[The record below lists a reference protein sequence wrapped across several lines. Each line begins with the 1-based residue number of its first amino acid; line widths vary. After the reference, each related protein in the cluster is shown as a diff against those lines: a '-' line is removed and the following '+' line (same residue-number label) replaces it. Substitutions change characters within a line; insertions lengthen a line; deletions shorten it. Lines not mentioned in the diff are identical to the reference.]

1 MLIQLK
7 SGNVYDPH
15 NKIFNIRKDIYI
27 KDGSIVDIKH
37 VSSKIDKVIDCRNK
51 IVMPG
56 AIDMHTHI
64 GGGKVNIARLMLEEF
79 HNEQDPNFDIT
90 AIIAPST
97 LKTGLKYIEMGYTSC
112 FEPALLPVNAR
123 QAHAEM
129 SDIPFIDKGGYVLL
143 GNDDYFLDLVRKKAS
158 QSSIND
164 YIAFVLKATQCI
176 GVKVVNPGGINAFKF
191 NQRALN
197 VDEKSKYY
205 DITPR
210 EIVSV
215 LTRGIHDLG
224 IPHPLHV
231 HCSNLGVPGN
241 FLSTIETIKAANGLP
256 IHLTHIQFQ
265 SYGNNGDRGFSS
277 AAVEISNY
285 LNKIPNLTCDVGQI
299 MFGQT
304 VTMSGD
310 SMTQHKNHKHAHPNK
325 WMCMDIE
332 CEAGCGV
339 VPFKYQDKSF
349 VNALQWAIGLEIFLL
364 AEDPWKVF
372 LTTDHP
378 NGAPFTSYPHLIKL
392 LMDKS
397 FRNDI
402 LNQLPK
408 DILEHTILHTLNREY
423 TLNEIA
429 IMTRSAPAKILG
441 LSKKG
446 NFSHG
451 SDADITI
458 YDKNKKDPED
468 MFAHPSMV
476 LKDGK
481 VVVENGKIKEYVWG
495 KTQTVAPEYDKSIEK
510 NLGKFFDKYH
520 TMKLSNYI
528 ISDDEMERLVGSPV
542 NINECKHK
550 RKE

>member
-1 MLIQLK
+1 LLIQLK

-15 NKIFNIRKDIYI
+15 NKIFNIKKDIYI
-27 KDGSIVDIKH
+27 EDGSIVDKKH
-37 VSSKIDKVIDCRNK
+37 ISSKIDKVINCSNK

-79 HNEQDPNFDIT
+79 HNEEDPNFDMT

-112 FEPALLPVNAR
+112 FEPALLPANAR

-164 YIAFVLKATQCI
+164 YIAFVIKATQCI

-429 IMTRSAPAKILG
+429 IMTRAAPAKILG

>member
-15 NKIFNIRKDIYI
+15 NKIFNIKKDIYI
-27 KDGSIVDIKH
+27 EDGSIIDKKH
-37 VSSKIDKVIDCRNK
+37 VSSKIDKVINCSNK

-79 HNEQDPNFDIT
+79 HNEEDPNFDMT

-112 FEPALLPVNAR
+112 FEPALLPANAR

-164 YIAFVLKATQCI
+164 YIAFVIKATQCI

-215 LTRGIHDLG
+215 LSRGIHDLG

-256 IHLTHIQFQ
+256 VHLTHIQFQ

-429 IMTRSAPAKILG
+429 IMTRAAPAKILG

>member
-15 NKIFNIRKDIYI
+15 NKIFNIKKDIYI
-27 KDGSIVDIKH
+27 EDGSIVDKKH
-37 VSSKIDKVIDCRNK
+37 ISSKIDKVINCSNK

-79 HNEQDPNFDIT
+79 HNEEDPNFDMT

-112 FEPALLPVNAR
+112 FEPALLPANAR

-215 LTRGIHDLG
+215 LSRGIHDLG

-325 WMCMDIE
+325 WMCVDIE

-429 IMTRSAPAKILG
+429 IMTRAAPAKILG

>member
-15 NKIFNIRKDIYI
+15 NKIFNIKKDIYI
-27 KDGSIVDIKH
+27 EDGSIIDKKH
-37 VSSKIDKVIDCRNK
+37 VSSKIDKVINCSNK

-79 HNEQDPNFDIT
+79 HNEEDPNFDMT

-112 FEPALLPVNAR
+112 FEPALLPANAR

-164 YIAFVLKATQCI
+164 YIAFVIKATQCI

-215 LTRGIHDLG
+215 LSRGIHDLG

-256 IHLTHIQFQ
+256 VHLTHIQFQ

-481 VVVENGKIKEYVWG
+481 VVVENGKIKEYIWG

>member
-15 NKIFNIRKDIYI
+15 NKIFNIKKDIYI
-27 KDGSIVDIKH
+27 KDGSIVDKKH

-79 HNEQDPNFDIT
+79 HNEQDPNFDMT

-112 FEPALLPVNAR
+112 FEPALLPANAR

-215 LTRGIHDLG
+215 LTRGIQDLG

-468 MFAHPSMV
+468 MFANPSMV

-481 VVVENGKIKEYVWG
+481 VVVENGKIKEYIWG

>member
-15 NKIFNIRKDIYI
+15 NKIFNVRKDIYI
-27 KDGSIVDIKH
+27 KDGSIVDKKH

-79 HNEQDPNFDIT
+79 HNEQDPNFDMT

-112 FEPALLPVNAR
+112 FEPALLPANAR

-215 LTRGIHDLG
+215 LTRGIQDLG

-372 LTTDHP
+372 LATDHP
-378 NGAPFTSYPHLIKL
+378 HGAPFTSYPHLIKL

-429 IMTRSAPAKILG
+429 IMTRAAPAKILG

>member
-15 NKIFNIRKDIYI
+15 NKIFNVRKDIYI
-27 KDGSIVDIKH
+27 KDGSIVDKKH

-79 HNEQDPNFDIT
+79 HNEQDPNFDMT

-112 FEPALLPVNAR
+112 FEPALLPANAR

-215 LTRGIHDLG
+215 LTRGIQDLG

-468 MFAHPSMV
+468 MFANPSMV

-481 VVVENGKIKEYVWG
+481 VVVENGKIKEYIWG

>member
-15 NKIFNIRKDIYI
+15 NKIFNIKKDIYI
-27 KDGSIVDIKH
+27 EDGSIVDKKH
-37 VSSKIDKVIDCRNK
+37 ISSKIDKVINCSNK

-79 HNEQDPNFDIT
+79 HNEEDPNFDMT

-112 FEPALLPVNAR
+112 FEPALLPANAR

-164 YIAFVLKATQCI
+164 YIAFVIKATQCI

-215 LTRGIHDLG
+215 LSRGIHDLG

-429 IMTRSAPAKILG
+429 IMTRAAPAKILG

>member
-27 KDGSIVDIKH
+27 KDGSIVDKKH

-112 FEPALLPVNAR
+112 FEPALLPANAR

-468 MFAHPSMV
+468 MFAHPSIV

>member
-1 MLIQLK
+1 MITQLK

-15 NKIFNIRKDIYI
+15 NKIFNLKKDIFI
-27 KDGSIVDIKH
+27 EDGKIIDKKDVKT
-37 VSSKIDKVIDCRNK
+37 KIDKVINCLDK

-56 AIDMHTHI
+56 AIDLHTHI
-64 GGGKVNIARLMLEEF
+64 GGGKVNIARLMMEEF
-79 HNEQDPNFDIT
+79 HNEKDPNYDST

-97 LKTGLKYIEMGYTSC
+97 LKTGLKYIEMGYTTC
-112 FEPALLPVNAR
+112 FEPALLPINAR

-129 SDIPFIDKGGYVLL
+129 ADIPFIDKGGYALL
-143 GNDDYFLDLVRKKAS
+143 GNDDYFLDLLRKKSS
-158 QSSIND
+158 QSTIND
-164 YIAFVLKATQCI
+164 YVAFILKATQSI
-176 GVKVVNPGGINAFKF
+176 GIKVVNPGGINAFKF

-205 DITPR
+205 GITPR
-210 EIVSV
+210 EIVQK
-215 LTRGIHDLG
+215 LTRALYDLG
-224 IPHPLHV
+224 VPHPLHV
-231 HCSNLGVPGN
+231 HCSNLGIPGN

-285 LNKIPNLTCDVGQI
+285 LNKIDNLTCDVGQI

-310 SMTQHKNHKHAHPNK
+310 SMSQYRNHKHAHPKK

-332 CEAGCGV
+332 CDAGCGV
-339 VPFKYQDKSF
+339 VPFKYKDKSF

-392 LMDKS
+392 LMDRT

-408 DILEHTILHTLNREY
+408 EILEHTILHTLNREY

-446 NFSHG
+446 NFSKG
-451 SDADITI
+451 SDADITV
-458 YDKNKKDPED
+458 YDKKVNDIEE
-468 MFAHPSMV
+468 MFAHPSLV
-476 LKDGK
+476 IKDGK
-481 VVVENGKIKEYVWG
+481 IAVENGQIKEYIWG
-495 KTQTVAPEYDKSIEK
+495 KTHTVKPEYDKAIEK
-510 NLGKFFDKYH
+510 DLAKFFDKYH
-520 TMKLSNYI
+520 TMKLDNYI
-528 ISDDEMERLVGSPV
+528 ISDDEMNRLVGSPV
-542 NINECKHK
+542 YVNDCMRK
-550 RKE
+550 RKQ

>member
-1 MLIQLK
+1 MITHLK
-7 SGNVYDPH
+7 SGHVYDPQ
-15 NKIFNIRKDIYI
+15 NKIFNIKKDIYI
-27 KDGSIVDIKH
+27 EDAKIIDKKSIR
-37 VSSKIDKVIDCRNK
+37 SKIDKVINCTDK

-56 AIDMHTHI
+56 AIDLHTHI

-79 HNEQDPNFDIT
+79 HNEADGNYDSSS
-90 AIIAPST
+90 IIAPST
-97 LKTGLKYIEMGYTSC
+97 IKTGLKYIEMGYTSC
-112 FEPALLPVNAR
+112 FEPALLPINAR

-129 SDIPFIDKGGYVLL
+129 ADIPFIDKGGYALL
-143 GNDDYFLDLVRKKAS
+143 GNDDFFLSLLKNKAS
-158 QSSIND
+158 QSMIND
-164 YIAFVLKATQCI
+164 YVAFILKATQSLGI
-176 GVKVVNPGGINAFKF
+176 KVVNPGGINAFKF

-210 EIVSV
+210 EIVSK
-215 LTRGIHDLG
+215 LTRAIYDLG
-224 IPHPLHV
+224 VPHPLHV
-231 HCSNLGVPGN
+231 HCSNLGIPGN

-285 LNKIPNLTCDVGQI
+285 LNKIENLTCDVGQI

-310 SMTQHKNHKHAHPNK
+310 SMSQHKNHKHAHPKK

-332 CEAGCGV
+332 CDAGCGV
-339 VPFKYQDKSF
+339 VPFKYQDQSF

-392 LMDKS
+392 LMDRS

-402 LNQLPK
+402 LHQLPEG
-408 DILEHTILHTLNREY
+408 ILEHTILHTLKREY
-423 TLNEIA
+423 TLNEIS
-429 IMTRSAPAKILG
+429 IMTRAAPAQILG
-441 LSKKG
+441 LKKKG
-446 NFSHG
+446 NLSIG
-451 SDADITI
+451 SDADITV
-458 YDKNKKDPED
+458 YDKRKKDIED
-468 MFAHPSMV
+468 MFAHPCYV
-476 LKDGK
+476 LKDGH
-481 VVVENGKIKEYVWG
+481 VVVENGRIKKYTWG
-495 KTQTVAPEYDKSIEK
+495 KTHTVKPEYDKSIEK
-510 NLGKFFDKYH
+510 TLGKFFDKYH
-520 TMKLSNYI
+520 TMNLDNYI
-528 ISDDEMERLVGSPV
+528 IKDDEMTRLVGNPIYV
-542 NINECKHK
+542 NDCKTK
-550 RKE
+550 RKQ

>member
-1 MLIQLK
+1 MITLLK

-15 NKIFNIRKDIYI
+15 NKIFNVKKDIYI
-27 KDGSIVDIKH
+27 QDKSIIDKKNIK
-37 VSSKIDKVIDCRNK
+37 SKVDKVINCSNK

-79 HNEQDPNFDIT
+79 HNEQDPNFDST
-90 AIIAPST
+90 SIIAPST

-112 FEPALLPVNAR
+112 FEPALLPANAR

-129 SDIPFIDKGGYVLL
+129 ADIPFIDKGGYVLL

-191 NQRALN
+191 NQRALD

-210 EIVSV
+210 DIVSV
-215 LTRGIHDLG
+215 LTRGIQDLG

-265 SYGNNGDRGFSS
+265 RYGNNGDKGFSS
-277 AAVEISNY
+277 AAVEISNF

-339 VPFKYQDKSF
+339 VPFKYKDKSF

-392 LMDKS
+392 LMDKT

-408 DILEHTILHTLNREY
+408 DILDHTILHTLNREY

-441 LSKKG
+441 LTKKG
-446 NFSHG
+446 NFSNG
-451 SDADITI
+451 SDADVTI
-458 YDKNKKDPED
+458 YDKNKKDPEE

-476 LKDGK
+476 LKDGT

-510 NLGKFFDKYH
+510 NLGRFFERYH
-520 TMKLSNYI
+520 TMKLDNYI

-542 NINECKHK
+542 HINKCKHK

>member
-1 MLIQLK
+1 LLIQLK

-15 NKIFNIRKDIYI
+15 NKIFNIKKDIYI
-27 KDGSIVDIKH
+27 EDGSIVDKKH

-79 HNEQDPNFDIT
+79 HNEQDPNFDMT

-112 FEPALLPVNAR
+112 FEPALLPANAR

-392 LMDKS
+392 LMDRS

-458 YDKNKKDPED
+458 YDKNIKDPED

>member
-15 NKIFNIRKDIYI
+15 NKIFNVRKDIYI
-27 KDGSIVDIKH
+27 EDGSIVDKKH

-79 HNEQDPNFDIT
+79 HNEQDPNFDMT

-112 FEPALLPVNAR
+112 FEPALLPANAR

-468 MFAHPSMV
+468 MFANPSMV

-481 VVVENGKIKEYVWG
+481 VVVENGKIKEYIWG

>member
-27 KDGSIVDIKH
+27 KDGSIVDKKH

-112 FEPALLPVNAR
+112 FEPALLPANAR

>member
-1 MLIQLK
+1 LLIQLK

-27 KDGSIVDIKH
+27 KDGSIVDKKH

-112 FEPALLPVNAR
+112 FEPALLPANAR

-215 LTRGIHDLG
+215 LTRGVHDLG

>member
-15 NKIFNIRKDIYI
+15 NKIFNIKKDIYI
-27 KDGSIVDIKH
+27 EDGSIVDKKH
-37 VSSKIDKVIDCRNK
+37 ISSKIDKVINCSNK

-79 HNEQDPNFDIT
+79 HNEEDPNFDMT

-112 FEPALLPVNAR
+112 FEPALLPANAR

-164 YIAFVLKATQCI
+164 YIAFVIKATQCI
-176 GVKVVNPGGINAFKF
+176 GIKVVNPGGINAFKF

>member
-27 KDGSIVDIKH
+27 KDGSIVDKKH

-79 HNEQDPNFDIT
+79 HNEQDPNFDMT

-112 FEPALLPVNAR
+112 FEPALLPANAR

-468 MFAHPSMV
+468 MFAHPSIV

>member
-1 MLIQLK
+1 MITQLK

-15 NKIFNIRKDIYI
+15 NKISNVKKDIFIQDGKIIDKKNIR
-27 KDGSIVDIKH
+27 
-37 VSSKIDKVIDCRNK
+37 SKIDKIINCSDK
-51 IVMPG
+51 IIMPG
-56 AIDMHTHI
+56 AIDLHTHI

-79 HNEQDPNFDIT
+79 HNEKEPGYDSS

-97 LKTGLKYIEMGYTSC
+97 LKTGLKYIEMGYTTC
-112 FEPALLPVNAR
+112 FEPALLPINAR

-129 SDIPFIDKGGYVLL
+129 SDIPFIDKGGYALL
-143 GNDDYFLDLVRKKAS
+143 GNDDYFLDLLRKKSS
-158 QSSIND
+158 QSTIND
-164 YIAFVLKATQCI
+164 YVAFILSATQSLGI
-176 GVKVVNPGGINAFKF
+176 KVVNPGGINAFKF

-210 EIVSV
+210 EIVEK
-215 LTRGIHDLG
+215 LTRAIYDLG
-224 IPHPLHV
+224 VPHPLHV
-231 HCSNLGVPGN
+231 HCSNLGIPGN

-265 SYGNNGDRGFSS
+265 SYGNNGDKGFSS

-285 LNKIPNLTCDVGQI
+285 LNKIENLTCDVGQI

-310 SMTQHKNHKHAHPNK
+310 SMSQYRNHNHAHPNK

-332 CEAGCGV
+332 CDAGCGV
-339 VPFKYQDKSF
+339 VPFKYKDKSF

-392 LMDKS
+392 LMDKT

-408 DILEHTILHTLNREY
+408 EILNHTILHTLNREY
-423 TLNEIA
+423 TLNEIS

-441 LSKKG
+441 LKEKG
-446 NFSHG
+446 NLSEG
-451 SDADITI
+451 SDADITV
-458 YDKNKKDPED
+458 YDKNKKDIEE
-468 MFAHPSMV
+468 MFAHPSLV
-476 LKDGK
+476 IKDGK
-481 VVVENGKIKEYVWG
+481 IVVENGKIKEYVWG
-495 KTQTVAPEYDKSIEK
+495 KTHTVKPDYDKSIEK
-510 NLGKFFDKYH
+510 DLGKFFEKYH
-520 TMKLSNYI
+520 TMKLDNYI
-528 ISDDEMERLVGSPV
+528 LSDDEMNSLVGSPV
-542 NINECKHK
+542 YVNDCKYK
-550 RKE
+550 RKQ

>member
-15 NKIFNIRKDIYI
+15 NKIFNIKKDIYI
-27 KDGSIVDIKH
+27 EDGSIVDKKH
-37 VSSKIDKVIDCRNK
+37 ISSKIDKVINCSNK

-79 HNEQDPNFDIT
+79 HNEEDPNFDMT

-112 FEPALLPVNAR
+112 FEPALLPANAR

-164 YIAFVLKATQCI
+164 YIAFVIKATQCI

-429 IMTRSAPAKILG
+429 IMTRAAPAKILG

>member
-15 NKIFNIRKDIYI
+15 NKIFNIKKDIYI
-27 KDGSIVDIKH
+27 EDGSIVDKKH
-37 VSSKIDKVIDCRNK
+37 ISSKIDKVINCNNK

-79 HNEQDPNFDIT
+79 HNEEDPNFDMT

-112 FEPALLPVNAR
+112 FEPALLPANAR

-164 YIAFVLKATQCI
+164 YIAFVIKATQCI

-468 MFAHPSMV
+468 MFANPSMV

-481 VVVENGKIKEYVWG
+481 VVVENGKIKEYIWG

>member
-1 MLIQLK
+1 MLLQLK

-15 NKIFNIRKDIYI
+15 NKIFNIKKDIYI
-27 KDGSIVDIKH
+27 EDGSIVDKKH
-37 VSSKIDKVIDCRNK
+37 ISSKIDKVINCSNK

-79 HNEQDPNFDIT
+79 HNEEDPNFDMT

-112 FEPALLPVNAR
+112 FEPALLPANAR

-164 YIAFVLKATQCI
+164 YIAFVIKATQCI

>member
-1 MLIQLK
+1 MITLLK
-7 SGNVYDPH
+7 SGHVYDPH
-15 NKIFNIRKDIYI
+15 NKIFNVKKDIYI
-27 KDGSIVDIKH
+27 QDGSIIDKKNIK
-37 VSSKIDKVIDCRNK
+37 SKVDKVINCSNK

-79 HNEQDPNFDIT
+79 HNEQDPNFDST
-90 AIIAPST
+90 SIIAPST

-112 FEPALLPVNAR
+112 FEPALLPANAR

-210 EIVSV
+210 DIVSV
-215 LTRGIHDLG
+215 LTRGIQDLG

-265 SYGNNGDRGFSS
+265 SYGNNGDKGFSS
-277 AAVEISNY
+277 AAVEISNF

-339 VPFKYQDKSF
+339 VPFKYKDKSF

-392 LMDKS
+392 LMDKT

-408 DILEHTILHTLNREY
+408 DILDHTILHTLNREY

-441 LSKKG
+441 LTKKG
-446 NFSHG
+446 NFSNG
-451 SDADITI
+451 SDADVTI
-458 YDKNKKDPED
+458 YDKNKKDPEE

-476 LKDGK
+476 LKDGT

-510 NLGKFFDKYH
+510 NLGRFFEKYH
-520 TMKLSNYI
+520 TMKLDNYI

-542 NINECKHK
+542 HINKCKHK
-550 RKE
+550 RKV

>member
-1 MLIQLK
+1 LLIQLK

-27 KDGSIVDIKH
+27 KDGSIVDKKH

-408 DILEHTILHTLNREY
+408 DILEHTILNTLNREY

>member
-15 NKIFNIRKDIYI
+15 NKIFNVRKDIYI
-27 KDGSIVDIKH
+27 KDGSIVDKKH

-79 HNEQDPNFDIT
+79 HNEQDPNFDMT

-112 FEPALLPVNAR
+112 FEPALLPANAR

-481 VVVENGKIKEYVWG
+481 VVVENGKIKEYIWG

>member
-1 MLIQLK
+1 
-7 SGNVYDPH
+7 
-15 NKIFNIRKDIYI
+15 
-27 KDGSIVDIKH
+27 
-37 VSSKIDKVIDCRNK
+37 
-51 IVMPG
+51 MPG

-79 HNEQDPNFDIT
+79 HNEEDPNFDMT

-112 FEPALLPVNAR
+112 FEPALLPANAR

-164 YIAFVLKATQCI
+164 YIAFVIKATQCI

-215 LTRGIHDLG
+215 LTRGIQDLG

-349 VNALQWAIGLEIFLL
+349 INALQWAIGLEIFLL

-481 VVVENGKIKEYVWG
+481 VVVENGKIKEYIWG

>member
-15 NKIFNIRKDIYI
+15 NKIFNVRKDIYI
-27 KDGSIVDIKH
+27 KDGSIVDKKH

-79 HNEQDPNFDIT
+79 HNEQDPNFDMT

-112 FEPALLPVNAR
+112 FEPALLPANAR

-224 IPHPLHV
+224 IPNPLHV

-468 MFAHPSMV
+468 MFANPSMV

-481 VVVENGKIKEYVWG
+481 VVVENGKIKEYIWG
-495 KTQTVAPEYDKSIEK
+495 KTQTVAPEYDKAIEK